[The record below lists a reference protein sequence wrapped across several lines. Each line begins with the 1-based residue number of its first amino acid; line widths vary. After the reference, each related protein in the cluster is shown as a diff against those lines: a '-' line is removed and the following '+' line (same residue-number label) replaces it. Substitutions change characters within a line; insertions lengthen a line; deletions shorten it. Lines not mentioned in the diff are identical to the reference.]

1 MKYKIHTS
9 FLIIFDCSGD
19 DGVDGNNGC
28 DGKSADEGKSSGDC
42 NEDNW
47 DRDLGDCEKGDWD
60 IDRDGD
66 CDSENSVEDN
76 DHRGSDGVEHNFMD
90 PDGEDA
96 TAVDWNVH
104 CNAYCD
110 SNWKGVWD
118 VDSQKDSEYNW
129 HGECDANCEGIRG
142 DDWEG
147 DWEGNWAIDCN
158 NDLNCDWDSKWNGG
172 WDTDEENN
180 CGTNCDGDCDIDNDA
195 DGDGE
200 RNGNND
206 NHSVGDGVGC
216 GRIDSD
222 GKDLSAAVGVDTGGV
237 ADTGAIN
244 AKDKKKTLLTK
255 CSHQHFFSI
264 LFSILHL
271 NFNLHSLE

>member
-1 MKYKIHTS
+1 
-9 FLIIFDCSGD
+9 
-19 DGVDGNNGC
+19 
-28 DGKSADEGKSSGDC
+28 
-42 NEDNW
+42 
-47 DRDLGDCEKGDWD
+47 
-60 IDRDGD
+60 
-66 CDSENSVEDN
+66 
-76 DHRGSDGVEHNFMD
+76 MD

-104 CNAYCD
+104 CNADCD

-129 HGECDANCEGIRG
+129 HGECDANCEGNRG

-158 NDLNCDWDSKWNGG
+158 NDVNCDWDSKWNGG

-200 RNGNND
+200 RKGNND

-222 GKDLSAAVGVDTGGV
+222 GKDLSAAVGEDTGGV

-244 AKDKKKTLLTK
+244 AKDKKNFTNEMLSSTFFFHTVFYITFKIQFIFIGIIKFNFISKIVFMHLTYDSLTRIRRQIIESLSLFTLSVDK
-255 CSHQHFFSI
+255 
-264 LFSILHL
+264 
-271 NFNLHSLE
+271 